1 MAGNKRVGLVLQD
14 RDRRLLSELTIMQ
27 VIDREQAQ
35 VVGGFGSI
43 TRANTRLLALTRAG
57 IVKRFFLATVNGGKK
72 AVYSLTKKG
81 SEMAGAQ
88 HA

>member
-1 MAGNKRVGLVLQD
+1 MAGNRKVGLVLQD
-14 RDRRLLSELTIMQ
+14 RDRRLLRELTIMQ

-35 VVGGFGSI
+35 MVAGFHSI

-57 IVKRFFLATVNGGKK
+57 LLKRFYLATVNGGKK

-81 SEMAGAQ
+81 SELAGTE